1 MIIIIFTKLRNS
13 HDSSHVFFSLN
24 QCLTTQAER
33 VSATPRRKSVWG
45 DQKDDLCTLMNLS
58 SVLCNIKASDCAEMF
73 VKEQGDMLVDAV
85 LLILHSLKGHF
96 SRLVSPS
103 TVRLL
108 KLNHYCYL
116 YYLYCYLNYQVPL

>member
-33 VSATPRRKSVWG
+33 ASATPRRKSVWG

-85 LLILHSLKGHF
+85 LLILHSLKDHF